1 MITLL
6 AHRGSI
12 VAGAT
17 ATLPEEEAHHLRV
30 RRAREGDVL
39 RLADGDGVIG
49 RGVLVQ
55 GDRVAVHTV
64 DRFHPPVPLSL
75 AVAIADKD
83 RWGTLAEKA
92 AELGVTELIPL
103 ETERS
108 AGVASRLRAEHLPRI
123 QRRALEAIKQSGTAW
138 APVVQPM
145 VSIEELIA
153 QPFSGVRW
161 LADVAGVET
170 ALAGPETALQGVIG
184 PEGGF
189 TERERRILVDG
200 GFTPIRLGPL
210 TMRFETA
217 ALAMAV
223 VGGARRQE
231 EQVV

>member
-1 MITLL
+1 MAQI
-6 AHRGSI
+6 AEEM
-12 VAGAT
+12 T
-17 ATLPEEEAHHLRV
+17 ADYVSNLK
-30 RRAREGDVL
+30 
-39 RLADGDGVIG
+39 
-49 RGVLVQ
+49 
-55 GDRVAVHTV
+55 
-64 DRFHPPVPLSL
+64 S
-75 AVAIADKD
+75 
-83 RWGTLAEKA
+83 
-92 AELGVTELIPL
+92 LGVDQIDQMP
-103 ETERS
+103 
-108 AGVASRLRAEHLPRI
+108 RATQYMDEIIRF
-123 QRRALEAIKQSGTAW
+123 
-138 APVVQPM
+138 
-145 VSIEELIA
+145 IEELIA

-161 LADVAGVET
+161 LADEAGVET